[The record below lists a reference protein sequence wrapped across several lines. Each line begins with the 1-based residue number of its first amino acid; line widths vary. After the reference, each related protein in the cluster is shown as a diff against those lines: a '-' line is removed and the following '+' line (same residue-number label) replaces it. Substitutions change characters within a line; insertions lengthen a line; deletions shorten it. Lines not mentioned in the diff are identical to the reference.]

1 MNTEP
6 PQLVA
11 HEATTRGVLAFL
23 EFKDVEAFS
32 TLCHFRA
39 ADGTP
44 VPAWNPSAWWRSTL
58 ETWIDNSSREYD
70 RAWTSP
76 QQYVNVL
83 EAELAHDLYDP
94 LLLDADAWAARRN
107 QYLLLFRV
115 SELAGVPTVIT
126 PPPGCGEDEYQLR
139 ADVLVPRTVTS
150 TGYGGYEYD
159 QPAEMRDALQD
170 GRGPWWCRSF
180 KMPSTA

>member
-58 ETWIDNSSREYD
+58 ETWIDNLSREYD
-70 RAWTSP
+70 RA
-76 QQYVNVL
+76 
-83 EAELAHDLYDP
+83 
-94 LLLDADAWAARRN
+94 
-107 QYLLLFRV
+107 
-115 SELAGVPTVIT
+115 
-126 PPPGCGEDEYQLR
+126 
-139 ADVLVPRTVTS
+139 
-150 TGYGGYEYD
+150 
-159 QPAEMRDALQD
+159 
-170 GRGPWWCRSF
+170 
-180 KMPSTA
+180 

>member
-1 MNTEP
+1 M
-6 PQLVA
+6 
-11 HEATTRGVLAFL
+11 
-23 EFKDVEAFS
+23 
-32 TLCHFRA
+32 
-39 ADGTP
+39 
-44 VPAWNPSAWWRSTL
+44 
-58 ETWIDNSSREYD
+58 
-70 RAWTSP
+70 
-76 QQYVNVL
+76 L

-107 QYLLLFRV
+107 QHLLLFRV

-139 ADVLVPRTVTS
+139 ADALVPRTVTS